1 VFWVL
6 SRSFLERDLGQGLF
20 AALPDIWKCS
30 NCRRGF
36 GIFTGFRGSFYG
48 NQNIAKTGGSEQGG
62 VACDLVRLSCDIVA
76 VKASI
81 ALKSVDK
88 LLDLSTTTCQKFW
101 IIFGA
106 DYFIVFCRM
115 GMVHQ
120 GRSPLEGGRVL
131 WHPMGSKGR
140 IF

>member
-1 VFWVL
+1 ML

-30 NCRRGF
+30 NCRLGF

>member
-1 VFWVL
+1 ML

-20 AALPDIWKCS
+20 AALLDIWKCS

-101 IIFGA
+101 IILGA
-106 DYFIVFCRM
+106 DYFIGFCRM

-120 GRSPLEGGRVL
+120 GRSPLEGGVFFGI
-131 WHPMGSKGR
+131 PCDQKVG
-140 IF
+140 FF